1 MRKDKYEKIAGG
13 GKRSLQFVQ
22 GNGDVPVLKP
32 SRTALTISIGPGLP
46 ADSSK
51 IFSGYFLD
59 FDHAVCYLQ
68 LLCCV
73 KTNFASC
80 MARGVFGAQ
89 SKVYDGVLLE
99 KYLTNFSQ

>member
-73 KTNFASC
+73 KTNFASWYGQ
-80 MARGVFGAQ
+80 RRIWSPVEGLRWSFVGKILNEF
-89 SKVYDGVLLE
+89 
-99 KYLTNFSQ
+99 